1 MMKNEISNIISGAD
15 KEFMD
20 AMKQIREF
28 HEKEN
33 RAIKS
38 ELIQSE
44 LESKMKELYL
54 TNPTVNRAINLERL
68 GDITHEQALMYIV
81 VGLSEHLESV
91 KESLIN
97 LHKNIR

>member
-1 MMKNEISNIISGAD
+1 MKNEISNIISGAD
-15 KEFMD
+15 KKFMD

-28 HEKEN
+28 QEKEN
-33 RAIKS
+33 RANKS

-68 GDITHEQALMYIV
+68 GDLTHEQALMYMV
-81 VGLSEHLESV
+81 VVLGEHLENAQ
-91 KESLIN
+91 KHLIN
-97 LHKNIR
+97 LHKNMR